1 MHSFYLFF
9 FLDWVSFS
17 VGEEGDGGGGISRR
31 VPIGCPGERQG
42 GTRTQFQAA
51 LTSRTNTWERG
62 SNGFRG
68 PE

>member
-1 MHSFYLFF
+1 MHSFYLFI
-9 FLDWVSFS
+9 FLDWISFS

-31 VPIGCPGERQG
+31 VVIRCPGERQG
-42 GTRTQFQAA
+42 GTRAQFHAA

-62 SNGFRG
+62 SNGFPG